1 MLQINRITKRIK
13 GKTILEEISFSLQEG
28 DVLALAGANGAGK
41 STLLKIIAGLLS
53 AESGCVLFHDGCE
66 YRTLPKTSI
75 AYVSQDIILYEEMR
89 VLDNLR
95 IFGGGLCKDKS
106 EFESKL
112 SFFCERLSIRP
123 FLRQPVSSL
132 SGGQKR
138 RVHIAASLFG
148 NPLLLLLDEPIVGV
162 DAETAKDVE
171 VLVRAFQSQGAICIL
186 TSHTPDFLSA
196 SCNKLLLLESG
207 KALHLGG
214 FDPALLSCAGLSSPA
229 GDLHE

>member
-1 MLQINRITKRIK
+1 MLQINRITKRIT

-53 AESGCVLFHDGCE
+53 AESGCVLFHDGRE

-75 AYVSQDIILYEEMR
+75 AYVSQDIILYEEMT

-95 IFGGGLCKDKS
+95 IFGGGLCKDNK

-112 SFFCERLSIRP
+112 SSFCDRLSIRP
-123 FLRQPVSSL
+123 CLRQPVSSL

-148 NPLLLLLDEPIVGV
+148 NPLLLLLDEPIVGI
-162 DAETAKDVE
+162 DAETAKDIE
-171 VLVRAFQSQGAICIL
+171 ALVRAFRSQGAICIL

-196 SCNKLLLLESG
+196 TCNKLLLLESG
-207 KALHLGG
+207 KTMHLGS
-214 FDPALLSCAGLSSPA
+214 FDSALLSCGSLSSPA
-229 GDLHE
+229 GDSHE